1 MTRCQCRAAC
11 DELYYD
17 VAYSLARW
25 PAPGYE
31 GDAVWDYI
39 FNTNRFEMASVTVPP
54 PYGALSDTAIRP
66 SVCLSVP
73 WRSCPRL

>member
-39 FNTNRFEMASVTVPP
+39 FNTNRFEMASVTMTRRT
-54 PYGALSDTAIRP
+54 GH
-66 SVCLSVP
+66 
-73 WRSCPRL
+73 